1 MYFLKQTTA
10 SKIQLSYTKQHNMN
24 EISSYKGLYIP
35 DNAGKMH
42 NLFHLSLWDSAWKCS
57 AITTYIFLQPCQ
69 LQILKKKKSQ
79 KWRLE
84 EKAQKTMPLPKEWI
98 TLHWLKFNGSSGSIM
113 NNLISGDLCSL
124 HTSRVVTAHPS
135 QKPIPG
141 RKWAAWER

>member
-24 EISSYKGLYIP
+24 DVSSYKGLYIP

-69 LQILKKKKSQ
+69 LQILKKKK
-79 KWRLE
+79 
-84 EKAQKTMPLPKEWI
+84 I
-98 TLHWLKFNGSSGSIM
+98 TEVEVRRKGSE
-113 NNLISGDLCSL
+113 NNASTQGVDHIALIE
-124 HTSRVVTAHPS
+124 
-135 QKPIPG
+135 I
-141 RKWAAWER
+141 